1 MTGIHSTVALVLLV
15 VVQSGRQV
23 LPQETE
29 DSSSFLTEN
38 VILEEPR
45 DFSHMKRHSQGTFTN
60 DYSKYLETRRAQDF
74 IQWLMNSKRSSSG
87 GLVGRHADGT
97 YTSDFSSYL
106 QNQAGKQFVSWLKM
120 GRGGRQ

>member
-23 LPQETE
+23 
-29 DSSSFLTEN
+29 DDMFFFCSFLTEN

-74 IQWLMNSKRSSSG
+74 IQWLMNSKRR
-87 GLVGRHADGT
+87 RHADGT